1 MVVFFFLKDGDRMW
15 DWLCGLFAPEQ
26 RDAVREIG
34 ARSWATLGGWLR
46 GQGLVALFDATFI
59 GLALVIV
66 GTPLVLP
73 LVVLTFLGAF
83 IPIVGAFAAGAA
95 AVLVALVFQGL
106 TEALIVLA
114 AIIVVQ
120 QVESNVFAP
129 VIVGRVVGVHPVAI
143 LLAVTVGLTLGGI
156 IGALV
161 APPRARGRL
170 DRPRLPARAC
180 RQERAARRPVRARDG
195 VRTPRGAAP
204 GREALS
210 RETPDAPRAER
221 SRRQREE

>member
-1 MVVFFFLKDGDRMW
+1 M
-15 DWLCGLFAPEQ
+15 
-26 RDAVREIG
+26 
-34 ARSWATLGGWLR
+34 
-46 GQGLVALFDATFI
+46 
-59 GLALVIV
+59 IV

-83 IPIVGAFAAGAA
+83 IRIVGAFAAGAT

-120 QVESNVFAP
+120 QIESNVLAP
-129 VIVGRVVGVHPVAI
+129 VIVGRVVRVHPVAI

-161 APPRARGRL
+161 APPVLAVASTVLAYLRERGDESGQRGV
-170 DRPRLPARAC
+170 
-180 RQERAARRPVRARDG
+180 RAARPEMG
-195 VRTPRGAAP
+195 
-204 GREALS
+204 
-210 RETPDAPRAER
+210 
-221 SRRQREE
+221 